1 MQATRITCR
10 SCSQLRPPSDREL
23 RTHTAAM
30 GIDLS
35 LLTRS
40 ARRGGMVPA
49 DARAQG
55 HEVEHSLGSK
65 GYQDVHATVCAAH
78 GCFLAQ
84 LLKTVMHPQHTTQ
97 SHICLR
103 SSSHQGPFPPQ
114 CSFPLNGKLHSSPQ
128 DPPGSMRAGAAAR
141 TCLCTASAL

>member
-49 DARAQG
+49 DARAVRRDSFVCKCTCAQFR
-55 HEVEHSLGSK
+55 HEMI
-65 GYQDVHATVCAAH
+65 
-78 GCFLAQ
+78 CF
-84 LLKTVMHPQHTTQ
+84 KW
-97 SHICLR
+97 
-103 SSSHQGPFPPQ
+103 
-114 CSFPLNGKLHSSPQ
+114 
-128 DPPGSMRAGAAAR
+128 SMR
-141 TCLCTASAL
+141 